1 MNTFSLVAG
10 HDQLQYNVVRL
21 QRKDKVVIGWTG
33 IALTNP
39 LDSIARIAWNSQKL
53 KSKQSQFKSFRT
65 QVVPKSPPK
74 KNCDKCHFFI
84 LNA

>member
-21 QRKDKVVIGWTG
+21 QRKNKVVIEWTR

-39 LDSIARIAWNSQKL
+39 LDSIARTALNSQKL
-53 KSKQSQFKSFRT
+53 KSKRSQFKSFRT
-65 QVVPKSPPK
+65 
-74 KNCDKCHFFI
+74 
-84 LNA
+84 